1 MSSPLPDG
9 LVAVVKRDCPTC
21 VLIAPVLD
29 DLSNRDGAI
38 TVYSQDDPA
47 FPALTGA
54 SGSLVDD
61 TSLEVSWFND
71 IETVPTLLRVEG
83 GDEIE
88 RIVGWSRSEWQTFT
102 GVAELGAELPEH
114 RPGCGSLSVD
124 PSLTDEL
131 LARFSGSNLRSRRI
145 ELAALEDEMEVAFD
159 RGWSDGLPVVPPT
172 EARVLRMLEG
182 TRRAPDEVV
191 AVVPPDL
198 SEATVEQIAI
208 NAVMAGCKPEYLPVV
223 LTAVEAA
230 CTDEFNIHGLLAT
243 TFFSGPIIIVNGPI
257 AGRIGMNARNNV
269 FGQGNRANL
278 TIGRALQLVIRNLG
292 GGRPADA
299 ATSVTSGANA
309 SGRRDVATGGRN
321 SVSEPKA
328 SGASGIDMALMGSP
342 GKLSFCFAEREEDS
356 PFGPLAADHG
366 LAPGTDAVTLFA
378 GQGPTAIT
386 DQLSRS
392 PESLARSMA
401 GVLRAAANPKL
412 IIGFDAMLV
421 VGPEHGR
428 IFREAGWDKARLRAE
443 LDELLLID
451 SDELVRGAG
460 GIDEGIP
467 EEMAGRRL
475 PKFRPGGL
483 QIVHAG
489 GDAGLFSAVLGGWAG
504 GPKGS
509 APVARPIE
517 PNL

>member
-1 MSSPLPDG
+1 MGSPLPDG

-29 DLSNRDGAI
+29 DMSTRGETL
-38 TVYSQDDPA
+38 TVYTQDDPS
-47 FPALTGA
+47 FPALTGGA
-54 SGSLVDD
+54 GKLIDD
-61 TSLEVSWFND
+61 TSLEMSWFND
-71 IETVPTLLRVEG
+71 IETVPTLLRVDDGNET
-83 GDEIE
+83 D
-88 RIVGWSRSEWQTFT
+88 RIVGWSREQWESFT
-102 GVAELGAELPEH
+102 GLGDLGVDLPVQ

-131 LARFSGSNLRSRRI
+131 LARFSGSSLRSRRI

-159 RGWSDGLPVVPPT
+159 RGWSDGLPVIPPT

-182 TRRAPDEVV
+182 TSRAPDEVV

-198 SEATVEQIAI
+198 VETTVEQIAI

-243 TFFSGPIIIVNGPI
+243 TYFSGPVAVVNGPI
-257 AGRIGMNARNNV
+257 AERIGMNARNNA

-292 GGRPADA
+292 GGRPA
-299 ATSVTSGANA
+299 TA
-309 SGRRDVATGGRN
+309 SRN
-321 SVSEPKA
+321 SAGEWSLTGV
-328 SGASGIDMALMGSP
+328 DMSLMGSP

-356 PFGPLAADHG
+356 PFEPLAVEHG
-366 LAPGTDAVTLFA
+366 LEPGADAVTLFA

-401 GVLRAAANPKL
+401 AVLRTTGHPKL
-412 IIGFDAMLV
+412 VIGWDAMLV

-451 SDELVRGAG
+451 SDELIRGVG
-460 GIDEGIP
+460 GMDEGIP
-467 EEMAGRRL
+467 AEMAGRQL

-509 APVARPIE
+509 APVTRPIE

>member
-1 MSSPLPDG
+1 MGSSLPDG

-29 DLSNRDGAI
+29 DLSTRVETL
-38 TVYSQDDPA
+38 TVYTQDDPT
-47 FPALTGA
+47 FPNLRGGA
-54 SGSLVDD
+54 AKLVDD

-71 IETVPTLLRVEG
+71 IETVPTLLRVTG
-83 GDEIE
+83 GAETD
-88 RIVGWSRSEWQTFT
+88 RIVGWSRAQWESFT
-102 GVAELGAELPEH
+102 GLADLGIDLPEQ

-124 PSLTDEL
+124 PSLTDDL
-131 LARFSGSNLRSRRI
+131 LARFGGSSLHSRRI
-145 ELAALEDEMEVAFD
+145 EIAALEDEMEVAFD

-182 TRRAPDEVV
+182 TSRAPDDVV

-198 SEATVEQIAI
+198 IEATVEQVAI

-243 TFFSGPIIIVNGPI
+243 TFFSGPIAVVNGPI
-257 AGRIGMNARNNV
+257 AERIGMNARNNV

-292 GGRPADA
+292 GGRPAT
-299 ATSVTSGANA
+299 ATRTSAGEWQLH
-309 SGRRDVATGGRN
+309 GV
-321 SVSEPKA
+321 
-328 SGASGIDMALMGSP
+328 DMALMGSP

-356 PFGPLAADHG
+356 PFEPLAVEHG
-366 LAPGTDAVTLFA
+366 LEPGTDAVTLFA

-401 GVLRAAANPKL
+401 AVLRVMGHPKL
-412 IIGFDAMLV
+412 VIGWDAMLV

-467 EEMAGRRL
+467 QEMAGRQL

-509 APVARPIE
+509 APVTRAIE
-517 PNL
+517 PNR